1 MTKIQRL
8 EERVRLDDDM
18 CKRINKILNGLEART
33 DEYKYPKAVGE
44 IRAVMQ
50 YCGRGEESEIM
61 EVVA

>member
-18 CKRINKILNGLEART
+18 CKRINKILNDLDTKT
-33 DEYKYPKAVGE
+33 DEYKYPCAIGK

-50 YCGRGEESEIM
+50 YSGRREESEIM